1 MSPPS
6 STATVTGGA
15 GLLPSLVLVAADFA
29 GGWSGCSEKSAG
41 VKSSR
46 TELSEASRFL
56 YAAWTSL
63 GPIGTSRGTSR
74 YGNTCS
80 ATRLKTGAAT
90 WPPSCCPTGESSDT
104 RIVTAGVL
112 IGGKTVNEAINCV
125 LGYRPGAGSV
135 FCAGAGFPAAGPPTR
150 CAGFFLAV
158 GTTPSLNPR

>member
-90 WPPSCCPTGESSDT
+90 DRKSTRLNSSH
-104 RIVTAGVL
+104 
-112 IGGKTVNEAINCV
+112 
-125 LGYRPGAGSV
+125 GYISYAV
-135 FCAGAGFPAAGPPTR
+135 FCLKKKTKTDHEPTHGRLTTAARPQ
-150 CAGFFLAV
+150 
-158 GTTPSLNPR
+158 

>member
-104 RIVTAGVL
+104 RIVTAGLL
-112 IGGKTVNEAINCV
+112 IGAKPVNEAINCV
-125 LGYRPGAGSV
+125 LEYRPVAGSI
-135 FCAGAGFPAAGPPTR
+135 FCAEPVFPAA
-150 CAGFFLAV
+150 V
-158 GTTPSLNPR
+158 QPRSEEHTSELQSRENLVC